1 MKKVFFI
8 ILFLSASISLLA
20 KDDFCELKGTHFI
33 VYYYPEHLS
42 FAKEVLLRAEK
53 YYVDIAKD
61 LGYERYSQF
70 WLWDRRVKIYIYPDH
85 ESYLKASNM
94 PSWSHG
100 MADYVNRL
108 IMSYFRGEGFLVSI
122 LPHEITHLM
131 FRDFVGF
138 TGQIPLWLDEGVAQW
153 EEKPKRHMKKLMRD
167 ALKRKV
173 FLSLR
178 DMIEMDVKSIKSDD
192 KIYVRYTNDDGT
204 PLVLILTGKNLIN
217 LYYLEAVSLVG
228 FLIEK
233 YGNKRFTNFCR
244 CMRDGKSI
252 EGALRSSYSG
262 YLNTLEDLEKEW
274 KGYYRKK

>member
-8 ILFLSASISLLA
+8 ILFLSASVSLLA

-33 VYYYPEHLS
+33 VYYDQKHLS
-42 FAKEVLLRAEK
+42 FAKEVLLHAEK

-61 LGYERYSQF
+61 LGYERYSEF

-153 EEKPKRHMKKLMRD
+153 EEKPKRHMKELMRD

-204 PLVLILTGKNLIN
+204 PLVLILTGKNLID

-274 KGYYRKK
+274 KEYYRKK

>member
-1 MKKVFFI
+1 MKKIFLIVFF
-8 ILFLSASISLLA
+8 LGASISLLA

-33 VYYYPEHLS
+33 VYYCPEHLS

-61 LGYERYSQF
+61 LGYERYSEF
-70 WLWDRRVKIYIYPDH
+70 WLWDRRVKIYIYPNH

-94 PSWSHG
+94 PGWSHG
-100 MADYVNRL
+100 MADYVNRV

-153 EEKPKRHMKKLMRD
+153 EEKPKRHMKELMRD

-204 PLVLILTGKNLIN
+204 PLVLIFTGKNLIN

-244 CMRDGKSI
+244 CMRNGKNI
-252 EGALRSSYSG
+252 EEALRSSYSE
-262 YLNTLEDLEKEW
+262 YFNTLEDLEEEW
-274 KGYYRKK
+274 KEYYRKK